1 MHAITDDGDAVINGL
16 PTSEAASM
24 LKDVMEAA
32 ARCVS
37 PPVIRQR
44 GARRQLYLALLLVVS
59 TASSSSGQRA
69 YEAGTQAKEDALY

>member
-16 PTSEAASM
+16 PVSEAASM

-44 GARRQLYLALLLVVS
+44 GARRQSYLALLLVVS
-59 TASSSSGQRA
+59 TANSGQRA
-69 YEAGTQAKEDALY
+69 YEAGRQAREDALY